1 MKNIV
6 IILSLGCLLGAT
18 GTQLDARQRGRSVR
32 RRARKTTP
40 PIVISRNCG
49 AQTMPNEETERERKV
64 RENYRRFHQFSLEE
78 DANAARAVRAAQEDP
93 REIEKNRKIEE
104 NYRRFHQFT
113 VDTPRKAERARRR
126 QENAKKFCSHIPAP
140 KKESSSFF
148 KSVRS
153 TIVKMLIGAGIGLG
167 ALYAYNN
174 PAIVKSAVKAA
185 WKSASEAISG
195 CFSKSK

>member
-18 GTQLDARQRGRSVR
+18 GTQLDARQRGGAAR
-32 RRARKTTP
+32 RRTRRTTP
-40 PIVISRNCG
+40 PVAISRDRG
-49 AQTMPNEETERERKV
+49 MQTMPNEEIERERRV
-64 RENYRRFHQFSLEE
+64 RENYRRFH
-78 DANAARAVRAAQEDP
+78 R
-93 REIEKNRKIEE
+93 
-104 NYRRFHQFT
+104 FT
-113 VDTPRKAERARRR
+113 VNTPRKAERARRR

-153 TIVKMLIGAGIGLG
+153 TIVKMLIGAGIGFG
-167 ALYAYNN
+167 AIYAYNN

-195 CFSKSK
+195 CFSK